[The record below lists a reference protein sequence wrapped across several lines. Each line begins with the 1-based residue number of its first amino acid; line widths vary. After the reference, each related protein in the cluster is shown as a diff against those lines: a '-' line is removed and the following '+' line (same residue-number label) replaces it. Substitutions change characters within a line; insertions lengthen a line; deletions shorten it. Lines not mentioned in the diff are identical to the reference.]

1 MRRAIDL
8 NCDMGESYGVWIMGQ
23 DEAVMPLISS
33 ANIACG
39 FHAGD
44 PDVMRRTARLAREHN
59 VAVGAHVSLPD
70 RQGFGR
76 REMRISPEEL
86 YSMTLYQIGALDAIA
101 RAEGSRLRHVKA
113 HGALYHMVAH
123 DEKMAEAMASAARD
137 FDPRMLFFGLAGSR
151 GLAVARAIG
160 LRAVPEAFADRR
172 YLSDGALAPR
182 TQRDAVIEDADAAAA
197 QVIAVVDKQAVI
209 AIDGATVPVIAET
222 MCLHGDRPDAAHVA
236 RVLHARLTQI
246 GISVRAVDP
255 EELA

>member
-1 MRRAIDL
+1 MRRVIDL
-8 NCDMGESYGVWIMGQ
+8 NCDMGESYGAWVMGQ

-44 PDVMRRTARLAREHN
+44 PDVMRRTARLAREHH

-76 REMRISPEEL
+76 REMRVSPEEL
-86 YSMTLYQIGALDAIA
+86 YGMTLYQIGALDAIA
-101 RAEGSRLRHVKA
+101 RAEGTRLRHIKA

-123 DEKMAEAMASAARD
+123 DEKMAEALASAARD
-137 FDPRMLFFGLAGSR
+137 FDPRLLFFGLAGSR
-151 GLAVARAIG
+151 GLKVASAIG
-160 LRAVPEAFADRR
+160 LHAVAEAFADRR
-172 YLSDGALAPR
+172 YLPDGALVPR
-182 TQRDAVIEDADAAAA
+182 AQRDAVIEDADTAAT
-197 QVIAVVDKQAVI
+197 QVISLVDKRAVVA
-209 AIDGATVPVIAET
+209 ADGSIVPVIAET
-222 MCLHGDRPDAAHVA
+222 VCLHGDRPDAAHVA

-246 GISVRAVDP
+246 GISVRAVDR